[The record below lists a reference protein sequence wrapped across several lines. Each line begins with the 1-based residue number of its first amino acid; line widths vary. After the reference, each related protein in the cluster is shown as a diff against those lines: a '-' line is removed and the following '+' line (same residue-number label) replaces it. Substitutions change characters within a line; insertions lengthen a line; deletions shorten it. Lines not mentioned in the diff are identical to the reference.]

1 MENLNWRALEF
12 ILNAAAQNTLE
23 CCNEEVLFLVGLI
36 IKQEQK
42 RQLDAA
48 CVEELKAMIIDY
60 EVALLARETL
70 LSPRP

>member
-42 RQLDAA
+42 R
-48 CVEELKAMIIDY
+48 
-60 EVALLARETL
+60 
-70 LSPRP
+70 